1 MHGPLKVAHLKGT
14 TTMRRIC
21 CLLLIFVPGITLG
34 QQWKLLGLGSENV
47 QSIAIDWS
55 NPKILYAGSWN
66 GIFKSTN
73 AGASWDTLLSNTY
86 VSALAIHPTKPR
98 TLYAT
103 GAITGGPVLLK
114 TTDAGKSWAEA
125 DSGLKNPPGFNWN
138 YPGPLAIDPQH
149 PETLYTGTR
158 SEGPQGFFRSTNGG
172 AIWTKLG
179 QTTSL
184 ADGVTATAVDP
195 ESTSTIYAA
204 DQLSELLKSTDCGLS
219 WTVLLPDVGYCPLIV
234 FGPAFPPA
242 TLFVTASKTSGNPW
256 GLYRST
262 DGGLSW
268 DHPAADL
275 PAVSSVLALAVPAD
289 SADLEMALI
298 GQASQVRGTIFEKP
312 RGGPWQAVVVPTGSG
327 SLNTLA
333 SAGRT
338 VYAGGPG
345 VYVRELP
352 TSVATPSQPVP
363 SNFTLEPNYPNP
375 FNPTTVISAQ
385 WSVTSDVRLVVYDL
399 LGRQVAML
407 ADGRY
412 PAGEY
417 SFAFDGRG
425 FASGTYYYRLAVGG
439 SAMVKKM
446 VLVK

>member
-1 MHGPLKVAHLKGT
+1 
-14 TTMRRIC
+14 MRHVILL
-21 CLLLIFVPGITLG
+21 LLLILPGIALA
-34 QQWKLLGLGSENV
+34 QQWRRLGLGSENI

-66 GIFKSTN
+66 GIFKSTD
-73 AGASWDTLLSNTY
+73 AGVSWDTLLSNTY

-158 SEGPQGFFRSTNGG
+158 SEGPQGFFRSTDGG
-172 AIWTKLG
+172 AIWTKVG

-204 DQLSELLKSTDCGLS
+204 DQLSELLRSTDCGLS

-262 DGGLSW
+262 DGGLNW

-312 RGGPWQAVVVPTGSG
+312 RGGPWQAEVVPTGTG

-345 VYVRELP
+345 VYVREGP
-352 TSVATPSQPVP
+352 MSVETLSGGQPPSG
-363 SNFTLEPNYPNP
+363 FTLEPNYPNP
-375 FNPTTVISAQ
+375 FNPSTTIGYTLAERSAITLEVFDSQ
-385 WSVTSDVRLVVYDL
+385 GRRVKML
-399 LGRQVAML
+399 LKTEQSAGRYML
-407 ADGRY
+407 RWDGR
-412 PAGEY
+412 
-417 SFAFDGRG
+417 DDQGRPV
-425 FASGTYYYRLAVGG
+425 ASGVYFCLLRAGG
-439 SAMVKKM
+439 HLTARPM
-446 VLVK
+446 LLLQ